1 MERGFDRKRAGRGA
15 ARVLQCG
22 EIEDLRLCI
31 TYRDKGPLTMEGN
44 GGGNETRSTN
54 RLVLSTFMHAAGR
67 GYRRSLIA
75 KTAGNCDV
83 LLLRTGRITVITRRS
98 ASLFLLSV
106 SNRVLPLSAIS
117 VIESSGASEKE
128 RKEEKKEEDLRWM
141 TICSVYS
148 ESKMFHLNSI
158 LIVNQQ
164 IVVDQS

>member
-106 SNRVLPLSAIS
+106 SNRVLPLSAIRDKRYR
-117 VIESSGASEKE
+117 VKWNE
-128 RKEEKKEEDLRWM
+128 REGEERGEERGG
-141 TICSVYS
+141 S
-148 ESKMFHLNSI
+148 
-158 LIVNQQ
+158 
-164 IVVDQS
+164 

>member
-1 MERGFDRKRAGRGA
+1 
-15 ARVLQCG
+15 
-22 EIEDLRLCI
+22 
-31 TYRDKGPLTMEGN
+31 MEGN

-106 SNRVLPLSAIS
+106 SNRVLPLSAIRDKRYR
-117 VIESSGASEKE
+117 VKWSERE
-128 RKEEKKEEDLRWM
+128 GEKEEDLRWM

-164 IVVDQS
+164 IVIDQS